1 MFRMLSRHRVNGI
14 FLVALSL
21 FLFAAAIALVPLA
34 SASPSPQATLALPT
48 AHLTPQA
55 TSSALA
61 IPATQTPT
69 AIPTMA
75 GQTYVIQS
83 GDTLWSIA
91 TRFYGNGSKYGLI
104 VRANNLPDNVTLRIG
119 SVLVIPEFT
128 EAESPVPSKT
138 ATSVP
143 VTPSPLPTVS
153 PPTPVISPLPAA
165 PQPTIAPAP
174 SNPAEPSS
182 NVIDPSWVP
191 LLPYISLALNILSGL
206 CLVGSLL
213 CAYLSLEA
221 YRHASPYV
229 RRRKIG
235 NRIRTGL

>member
-1 MFRMLSRHRVNGI
+1 MLSRPRVNRI
-14 FLVALSL
+14 VLVVQSL
-21 FLFAAAIALVPLA
+21 FLFAAAIALAPLA
-34 SASPSPQATLALPT
+34 LASHSPQATST
-48 AHLTPQA
+48 
-55 TSSALA
+55 ALA

-69 AIPTMA
+69 PTTIPTIA
-75 GQTYVIQS
+75 GQSYVVQS

-104 VRANNLPDNVTLRIG
+104 VRANNLSDIAALRIG

-128 EAESPVPSKT
+128 EAESPVPSNT

-143 VTPSPLPTVS
+143 VTPTPLPTAS
-153 PPTPVISPLPAA
+153 SPTPAISPLPVTQ
-165 PQPTIAPAP
+165 PQTTVAPAP
-174 SNPAEPSS
+174 SNPAEPRSG
-182 NVIDPSWVP
+182 VIDSSWAP
-191 LLPYISLALNILSGL
+191 LLPFISLALNILSGL
-206 CLVGSLL
+206 CLVGSLF

-235 NRIRTGL
+235 SRIRKGL